1 MRITGDL
8 DTSSVQPGARGRSL
22 QSVRPR
28 PAGGGGHGHSGS
40 AGRESRARG
49 VERWARGG
57 IWRLL
62 VLDKVSN
69 LHGPW
74 GLEGDKDAAA
84 AGLRIRR
91 PADLSFSRLMKTT
104 LQKALE
110 FPLNLL
116 HAFIFEKT

>member
-69 LHGPW
+69 LHGPGGW
-74 GLEGDKDAAA
+74 KGIRM
-84 AGLRIRR
+84 LRPPDSEFGGR
-91 PADLSFSRLMKTT
+91 PTF
-104 LQKALE
+104 
-110 FPLNLL
+110 LL
-116 HAFIFEKT
+116 LD